1 MLQKKLSVLVIIT
14 IFFFSLSLFAQKKK
28 ETIENQQKTEETVLQ
43 PLSVADIVS
52 HSEKTLQVLT
62 KFRENTI
69 HNPEISKIKSEFRKL
84 HEQIGQYK
92 EETKKYDLEKL
103 SKNKLTDLKN
113 RLEAFNVRINSTQEI
128 LNKAIN
134 DINTGLVS
142 LEAEKTIWEKTEKS
156 RFKQKIP
163 DPLVTRI
170 KTSLKFTRDIQRVV
184 KSELD
189 SLLNLQ
195 SAISDDDLYVKEQL
209 LILKEAKKS
218 IQKRLLQIDQP
229 PLWKISADSSL
240 YSEIKYTLRH
250 KKESF
255 LNYYNY
261 YTVNF
266 EIHIFV
272 FLFLFAIFFS
282 LHIKVARNKLNKDDL
297 NFTKVLT
304 QYPLSIT
311 LLITCLLTPLIHS
324 HAPSVVPQINRLIL
338 FLPVIRLLPLLFLR
352 DLKNVIIS
360 LLILFMLYA
369 LTSLLIS
376 DADMQRIIITGL
388 IIISLFGFIY
398 LNRTKV
404 ITSKL
409 TSQGNWISIIRSAFY
424 IGIILVVVSL
434 IAIVFGAVN
443 FAKLLFGAELNS
455 AYLAIVLLT
464 GKIIIVNVGEVLF
477 NSKLIWLSKFIKNNK
492 DLIIKRY
499 KKIIHFL
506 FVLLWVMGT
515 LKYFGIYSWIIDII
529 VSIFTASASIGE
541 ISISLGAILTFVLAI
556 FLTFSASKLVRAI
569 LNDDVLPHVSLPKG
583 IPSTILTMTHYTI
596 LMIGFL
602 FAMSAAGM
610 NWSNLAII
618 IGSLG
623 VGIGFGLQNL
633 VNNFVSGLILIFE
646 RPISIGD
653 VVEVGTLMGTVKR
666 IGIRSSTIRTF
677 NESEVIV
684 PNGLLISQELI
695 NWTLSDRQR
704 RLDIPVGVAY
714 GTDPLKVMTILQEVA
729 EANPRVKDY
738 PKPFITFDGFG
749 DSSLDFLL
757 RIWAADFS
765 EGLSIKTD
773 VTMEIYK
780 RFSEENIEIPFPQRD
795 IHIIPQ
801 NKEKDGK
808 DKRNENEKDSLKNE
822 NTTNEIEPS
831 GLDDADDE
839 EN

>member
-1 MLQKKLSVLVIIT
+1 MLQKKLSVLVIISM
-14 IFFFSLSLFAQKKK
+14 FFFSIQLYAQEKK
-28 ETIENQQKTEETVLQ
+28 ETTENQQKTEETVIK
-43 PLSVADIVS
+43 PLPVADIVS
-52 HSEKTLQVLT
+52 RSEKTIQSLT
-62 KFRENTI
+62 KFRENTT
-69 HNPEISKIKSEFRKL
+69 HNPEISKVKSDFVKL
-84 HEQIGQYK
+84 HAQIGQYK

-103 SKNKLTDLKN
+103 PKNKLADLEN
-113 RLEAFNVRINSTQEI
+113 RLEAFNVRIMSFQKVVK
-128 LNKAIN
+128 KAIN
-134 DINTGLVS
+134 EINTGLVS
-142 LEAEKTIWEKTEKS
+142 LETEKTIWEKTEKS

-163 DPLVTRI
+163 DPLVARI
-170 KTSLKFTRDIQRVV
+170 KTSLKYTRNIQ
-184 KSELD
+184 KIIKTELD
-189 SLLNLQ
+189 SLLSLQ
-195 SAISDDDLYVKEQL
+195 SEISDDDLYVKEQL
-209 LILKEAKKS
+209 LVIKEVKKS
-218 IQKRLLQIDQP
+218 IQKRLFQIDQP
-229 PLWKISADSSL
+229 PLWKISVDSSI
-240 YSEIKYTLRH
+240 YSEIKYTAQH

-255 LNYYNY
+255 LNYYNN

-266 EIHIFV
+266 EIHLIV
-272 FLFLFAIFFS
+272 FLFLFVIFFS
-282 LHIKVARNKLNKDDL
+282 LFLKVARNKLNEDDI
-297 NFTKVLT
+297 NFAKVLT
-304 QYPLSIT
+304 QFPLSMT
-311 LLITCLLTPLIHS
+311 LLITCLLTPLIHP
-324 HAPSVVPQINRLIL
+324 HAPSVLLQINRLII
-338 FLPVIRLLPLLFLR
+338 FLPVMRLLPLLFLR
-352 DLKNVIIS
+352 DFKNVIIS
-360 LLILFMLYA
+360 LLILFMLHA
-369 LTSLLIS
+369 LTNLLIS
-376 DADMQRIIITGL
+376 DPNMQRIIITGL
-388 IIISLFGFIY
+388 IVISLFGLIY

-409 TSQGNWISIIRSAFY
+409 TSQSNWVSIIRSAFY
-424 IGIILVVVSL
+424 LGIILVVISL
-434 IAIVFGAVN
+434 IAIIFGAVN

-464 GKIIIVNVGEVLF
+464 GKIIIVNIGEIAF
-477 NSKLIWLSKFIKNNK
+477 NSKLMWSSKFIKNNK
-492 DLIIKRY
+492 DLIIKHY
-499 KKIIHFL
+499 NTSIHFL
-506 FVLLWVMGT
+506 FILIWIFGT
-515 LKYFGIYSWIIDII
+515 LNYFGISSWIIEII
-529 VSIFTASASIGE
+529 VTIFTASASIGE

-569 LNDDVLPHVSLPKG
+569 LNDDVLPYVSLPKG
-583 IPSTILTMTHYTI
+583 IPSTILTMTHYMI
-596 LMIGFL
+596 LSIGFL

-684 PNGLLISQELI
+684 PNGLLVSQELI

-738 PKPFITFDGFG
+738 PKPFITFEGFG

-773 VTMEIYK
+773 VTMEVYK
-780 RFSEENIEIPFPQRD
+780 RFNEENIQIPFPQRD

-808 DKRNENEKDSLKNE
+808 ENRNENEKDSLKNE
-822 NTTNEIEPS
+822 NTTNEIEPG
-831 GLDDADDE
+831 GLDDVDDE